1 MEVTIFGTWTH
12 FKTYNYLSFRTIHC
26 WIAKYWTSQNLDF
39 LLERILPV
47 NPIKVHTRNTWTQMY
62 FTAISVISSEVKD
75 KQQPRLIAPY
85 IQFGL
90 SKRIIRPE
98 ITTVPCQKSSQ
109 IINSLKGKKFSTI
122 WWTFKFSII

>member
-1 MEVTIFGTWTH
+1 
-12 FKTYNYLSFRTIHC
+12 
-26 WIAKYWTSQNLDF
+26 
-39 LLERILPV
+39 
-47 NPIKVHTRNTWTQMY
+47 MY

-122 WWTFKFSII
+122 WWTFKFLDHLIYIDSGLCTIYKRIDEDMLNEQ